1 MRAAGENPQMESL
14 KKIAEA
20 EPMSA
25 SLPLWEFVDVSKSYP
40 GVLANDRVCIKLM
53 PASIHGLLGEN
64 GCGKSTMIK
73 TLSGVQQPD
82 SGQILHNG
90 SAVHIGDPQAARDFG
105 IATVFQE
112 FSIVPT
118 LSVAENIFLGN
129 VPRSRLGIIDWAKMR
144 RDAAAVL
151 ADMDVDI
158 SPDAITGK
166 LSVGEQQLVEIAK
179 AVAMQ
184 ASMIILDEPTA
195 ALGEDEIERLHQ
207 LLRGMRSRGIAIL
220 YVSHRL
226 DEVERIVDEVTILRN
241 GRVVR
246 ASGETQIN
254 VTEIVN
260 AMVGGDIGEHYPKEK
275 NAENSVVLE
284 AWELAT
290 SAGVHDVSFT
300 LNKGEVLGLGGV
312 LGSGRTE
319 IARALFGTDKLTS
332 GRIVLNGKSVR
343 FQREIDAIRAGLALV
358 PENRKFDGLFF
369 NFRASGNITA
379 ASLEALSRFGV
390 LDLSAEETA
399 TQDLIRALEIS
410 PQAEEK
416 TVNFLSGGNQQKIVI
431 ARWLF
436 SNAQVLILDEPTQ
449 GIDIGAKVAVYKLI
463 NTLTRAGKS
472 IILISSDH
480 DELLAMSDR
489 IAIVQQGT
497 IVRTVKPD
505 EIGHDDLVRA
515 SAHSPQSA
523 EQEEAFA

>member
-1 MRAAGENPQMESL
+1 MT
-14 KKIAEA
+14 
-20 EPMSA
+20 SA
-25 SLPLWEFVDVSKSYP
+25 TPIWEFSNITKAYP
-40 GVLANDRVCIKLM
+40 GVLANDQVCIKLM
-53 PASIHGLLGEN
+53 PGSIHGLLGEN

-82 SGQILHNG
+82 SGQILYNG
-90 SAVHIGDPQAARDFG
+90 TPITISDPQAARDLG

-129 VPRSRLGIIDWAKMR
+129 MPRSRFGVIDWGKMH
-144 RDAAAVL
+144 RDAARVL
-151 ADMDVDI
+151 TEMDVNI
-158 SPDAITGK
+158 SPDAITGT

-179 AVAMQ
+179 SIAMN

-207 LLRGMRSRGIAIL
+207 LLRNMRSRGTAIL

-226 DEVERIVDEVTILRN
+226 DEVERIVDEVTILRG

-246 ASGETQIN
+246 ASGETKIN

-260 AMVGGDIGEHYPKEK
+260 AMVGEDIGEHYPKEQ
-275 NAENSVVLE
+275 NATDEVVLE
-284 AWELAT
+284 AEGLAT
-290 SAGVHDVSFT
+290 DAGVRDVAFT
-300 LNKGEVLGLGGV
+300 LCRGEVLGLGGV

-319 IARALFGTDKLTS
+319 IARALFGTDELRAGQVT
-332 GRIVLNGKSVR
+332 LHGKPVR
-343 FQREIDAIRAGLALV
+343 FRREIDAIRAGLALV

-379 ASLEALSRFGV
+379 AALGSLSRFGV
-390 LDLSAEETA
+390 LRLKDEERA
-399 TQDLIRALEIS
+399 TKELVRDLEIS
-410 PQAEEK
+410 VQAEQK

-431 ARWLF
+431 ARWLYTD
-436 SNAQVLILDEPTQ
+436 SDILILDEPTQ
-449 GIDIGAKVAVYKLI
+449 GIDIGAKIAVYELI
-463 NTLTRAGKS
+463 NRLTRAGKS

-489 IAIVQQGT
+489 IAVVQHGT
-497 IVRTVKPD
+497 ITRIVAASEVTH
-505 EIGHDDLVRA
+505 GDLVRA
-515 SAHSPQSA
+515 SANGPHSIAQ
-523 EQEEAFA
+523 EAFA